1 MTKLNI
7 TIFWNKYPDNIIVKV
22 LQEWLQLISDKVG
35 KDKY

>member
-7 TIFWNKYPDNIIVKV
+7 TIFWNKYTDNIIVKV